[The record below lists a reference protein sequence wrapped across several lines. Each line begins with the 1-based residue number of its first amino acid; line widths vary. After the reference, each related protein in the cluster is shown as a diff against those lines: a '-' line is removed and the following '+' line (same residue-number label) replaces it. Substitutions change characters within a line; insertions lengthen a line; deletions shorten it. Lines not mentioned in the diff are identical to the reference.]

1 MTFNYQKLRGRIREK
16 YKTQAEFA
24 KALGLSGTSLSA
36 KLNNGSEFSQKEIF
50 KSIEL
55 LGIKEVEIPE
65 YFFASNV
72 QFSEQK
78 AS

>member
-36 KLNNGSEFSQKEIF
+36 KLNNGSEFSQK
-50 KSIEL
+50 KYSR
-55 LGIKEVEIPE
+55 V
-65 YFFASNV
+65 SNYWE
-72 QFSEQK
+72 SK
-78 AS
+78 G